1 MLFTADGQLRWNFR
15 AGENCRM
22 HFNEITAMNL
32 SVKVGVVIV
41 AAALWGMSACEAQAQ
56 VGGAP
61 YALGYGF
68 FGNGLYG
75 SMSTQPPPYYA
86 LFPPVY
92 YSFPVARPYGYS
104 PFAYPPGFVTPE
116 GERVQAKEV
125 VNAYVPRKPVG
136 KTGDRTASVPQVLLN
151 PYVKRSPT
159 ALAAR
164 VPFDAAD

>member
-1 MLFTADGQLRWNFR
+1 
-15 AGENCRM
+15 
-22 HFNEITAMNL
+22 MNL

-56 VGGAP
+56 AGGTP

-75 SMSTQPPPYYA
+75 SMITQPPPYYA
-86 LFPPVY
+86 IFPPVY
-92 YSFPVARPYGYS
+92 YSYPVARPYGYS

-116 GERVQAKEV
+116 SPRVQAKEV
-125 VNAYVPRKPVG
+125 VNPYVPRKPIG
-136 KTGDRTASVPQVLLN
+136 KMDDRTAFVPQLLVN
-151 PYVKRSPT
+151 RYIQRSPT

-164 VPFDAAD
+164 VPIDAAD